1 MSATED
7 TKKDSSEDKEI
18 IDKDTLIYLGLG
30 AGGLALAGVLAM
42 AGMGW
47 MKEQDQEKKR
57 QALQKQQL
65 EVAQRALQQRRQPQ
79 QQEGWPNPIPR
90 NTIPQS
96 SGGVMELPSEDESR
110 EQQEDQFVGYR
121 QPPPTAYNTNE
132 QKFLVSD
139 DPMANMNYP
148 VINPNASPQQIG
160 SKISRVMSM
169 DGQYQPNSQQQQQP
183 PNMQQIRQQGDDE
196 DFSDLF

>member
-7 TKKDSSEDKEI
+7 TKKDSEDKEI

-57 QALQKQQL
+57 IALQKQQL
-65 EVAQRALQQRRQPQ
+65 AMAQRALQQRQPHQ
-79 QQEGWPNPIPR
+79 RPPTEAGWPNPIPN
-90 NTIPQS
+90 NTVSPI
-96 SGGVMELPSEDESR
+96 MELPSEGAR
-110 EQQEDQFVGYR
+110 EEEQFVGYR
-121 QPPPTAYNTNE
+121 QPTAYAVNDQ

-139 DPMANMNYP
+139 DPLQH
-148 VINPNASPQQIG
+148 S
-160 SKISRVMSM
+160 
-169 DGQYQPNSQQQQQP
+169 QY
-183 PNMQQIRQQGDDE
+183 
-196 DFSDLF
+196 FSLEVFL

>member
-1 MSATED
+1 MSSTED
-7 TKKDSSEDKEI
+7 TSKKEQPEEF

-65 EVAQRALQQRRQPQ
+65 EVAQRALQQRRQPPQ

-110 EQQEDQFVGYR
+110 EQQEDQFIGYR
-121 QPPPTAYNTNE
+121 QPPPPTAYNTNE

-183 PNMQQIRQQGDDE
+183 QQIRQQGDDE